1 MRNIGLRSF
10 SKSLERDLTF
20 AKAYINL
27 SKNENN
33 IVIDIPLLN
42 EFGLSYIYNNLNR
55 EKTGSMGKGGQISIF
70 KKLNTSDL
78 TIENADGSIDKYVE
92 GEENKLTGLTL
103 TSASTDRYS
112 LSRNYTLKTKDGNSI
127 EYGDTV
133 RDYPEKIKTN
143 NITNTITLTSDGII
157 LKNQSKDEAFL
168 KINGKGIVEE
178 ITLKKDSK
186 LIQTVL
192 LHYENEKLIEIEYVN
207 PRGGKNS
214 VLIRHDAYSVSVIC
228 KETNEGEKYIFR
240 QGLLV
245 EVDIIDK
252 KETKK
257 DIRITYDENL
267 NATTIEDSTGTKEY
281 YLFNSCKIQG
291 YEFDVNTV
299 YTNDLGDVTA
309 NEYNDELKLLYSN
322 GYDKVKLQNA
332 VISNLNLSD
341 FSIERDDYTA
351 SNKYEEKVLVNASK
365 TNSQFKGIKT
375 ISLLGNGTD
384 NYLFTCLVKGN
395 ENGKINAT
403 LTSKIQDQYVESIKS
418 SVLNV
423 KKDLRMLSVCLNA
436 TRAFDTLEITLEGNG
451 NLVIGSINLFKTE
464 FASFYL
470 YDEHGNRTGVQNG
483 GKATY
488 NSKNLISNVV
498 ADNCASYDFTY
509 DSNNNMKSCK
519 GAYGIKI
526 ENEYDKFNNVVKQT
540 ASSDSVKLVTTKE
553 YDESTNL
560 LKSETD
566 ESGNVTTYEYDDFG
580 EVKKIKNAL
589 GHICENVYNK
599 YSDLE
604 ELIVSGAGKEAR
616 AKYHYDEETRKLIEI
631 DVSNGTIYRFV
642 YDEKLRFTKLLLN
655 GTCVFKYVYNDLD
668 LISSQYFGES
678 SDHFDFEY
686 NDKKMITKVS
696 YSNQNLYYIY
706 IYDDFNRLHK
716 IEESRNENLST
727 VEEYKYDSDSKIV
740 KVINK
745 NKEISKI
752 FDNLGNV
759 SRTKS
764 SFPSKQI
771 VQEYDTID
779 RAKGSNPE
787 TILSYISQNASTCCA
802 TFIKDINA
810 HSKSGIAWNRHGR
823 TINPSDLLKDG
834 IIPCVD
840 SSIGYS
846 LYIGKADMPKTC
858 GYAAFWFKPST
869 YENNVCLFSMLGKYN
884 DIISVF
890 TYDGYLYL
898 KLRNGS
904 SINDRPSCEC
914 GPNDAYLLYKSKEKY
929 NINQW
934 NFFAIDICTRYDEGC
949 DFVFDIAFYLNSD
962 RQRVYYKNDWKYD
975 NEITNDVVYNFGF
988 YTFSYDEY
996 NQIGKTYYNM
1006 SMKIA
1011 LVSVFSRYIPEYD
1024 VEDYYENT
1032 KDYIVDNALPTGV
1045 SDFNAVDFS
1054 RSSVYD
1060 IDPSFKVFP
1069 LENNLFSLD
1078 YDPTNVSSFDKP
1090 YHFDIRKGVGVDK
1103 DRTFNFN
1110 NIAKRFAYVA
1120 NKSFLSYKTLLCE
1133 SGTVAAKFFID
1144 SVNEK
1149 QYLFDF
1155 KSNRERFGLYR
1166 NIDRQV
1172 VFVHGDLEYRTGLY
1186 INDNEWTGVALTYDT
1201 TVKSDSMSY
1210 MKNKLFRIVVGTKQ
1224 VAYEIGCGL
1233 DINNLEVLLGRRFEE
1248 DRVNTNMTHDLTI
1261 CRALYGQIADFAY
1274 KPNYSTFDECK
1285 RILSISPT
1293 SKLKMYDELN
1303 ILRREEINNNN
1314 TIYSHQINYN
1324 SDKGLKISSD
1334 SFKFANNSSLANGI
1348 NYRNYEI
1355 DDTGNVTKITDNLFG
1370 SHTYTYNYRGFLVGE
1385 DNITYEY
1392 DDNGNMTKNSKH
1404 SFKYDSVIKDKLVK
1418 VDNKDI
1424 NYDSA
1429 NPGNISRYGN
1439 IMYKYQGRRL
1449 VEYTNMNN
1457 SYHTLKIEYEYN
1469 DKGLRTKKTVS
1480 IIKESNNI
1488 TKAEYNYEY
1497 DGDKLVYEKTPTCT
1511 NYYLYDEN
1519 DEIYGFIQ
1527 NGTNKYY
1534 YVKDSLNN
1542 ILGIIDDNG
1551 ALVVKYQLDAY
1562 GNNIGVTGNIY
1573 NPIRYKG
1580 YYYDEESNM
1589 YYCQSRYY
1597 LPELYRWLNID
1608 NANFLK
1614 EDDINKLNLFVY
1626 CTNNPVMYSDGSGHF
1641 PILACILG
1649 ITALVGMGLTI
1660 GGVASDNSTLK
1671 AVGLSMV
1678 AAPALISG
1686 GLAIAAGIGGATLTG
1701 IVGGVT
1707 VAAGLGT
1714 ATFASAE
1721 YQQMFTGNNWMLDA
1735 GMNKDV
1741 YNGLMIATA
1750 SVATMGTFASS
1761 FCTSFN
1767 IKSINQIGKFGEY
1780 HGMRFTTANGKS
1792 RVLSFHTHGHKVA
1805 HGFRSIPEW
1814 HWQLQKWN
1822 PYTGKTAGT
1831 IAKWIWWNL
1840 M

>member
-1 MRNIGLRSF
+1 MKNIGIRSF
-10 SKSLERDLTF
+10 SKNLERNLTF

-33 IVIDIPLLN
+33 IIIDIPLLN

-92 GEENKLTGLTL
+92 GVENKLTGLTL
-103 TSASTDRYS
+103 TSASIDRYN
-112 LSRNYTLKTKDGNSI
+112 LKTNYNLKTKDGNLI

-133 RDYPEKIKTN
+133 RDYPEIIKTN
-143 NITNTITLTSDGII
+143 NVTNTITLNSDGII
-157 LKNQSKDEAFL
+157 IQNQSKDEAFL
-168 KINGKGIVEE
+168 KINGKGIIEE
-178 ITLKKDSK
+178 IALKKDSK

-192 LHYENEKLIEIEYVN
+192 LHYDNEKLTEIEYVN

-257 DIRITYDENL
+257 DVRITYDETL

-281 YLFNSCKIQG
+281 YLFNSRKIQNL
-291 YEFDVNTV
+291 EFDVNTV
-299 YTNDLGDVTA
+299 YTNDLGDITA

-341 FSIERDDYTA
+341 FNIERGDYTA
-351 SNKYEEKVLVNASK
+351 ANEYEEKVLINASK
-365 TNSQFKGIKT
+365 TNKQFKGLKS

-395 ENGKINAT
+395 ENGEIKAT
-403 LTSKIQDQYVESIKS
+403 LTSKIQGQYVESIKS
-418 SVLNV
+418 SPLNLS
-423 KKDLRMLSVCLNA
+423 KDLRMLSVCLNA
-436 TRAFDTLEITLEGNG
+436 TKAFDTLDITLEGNG

-464 FASFYL
+464 FASFYQ

-488 NSKNLISNVV
+488 NSKNLVSNVV
-498 ADNCASYDFTY
+498 GDNCASYDFTY

-540 ASSDSVKLVTTKE
+540 VSSDSVKLVTTKE

-604 ELIVSGAGKEAR
+604 ELIVSGTGKEAR

-642 YDEKLRFTKLLLN
+642 YDEKLRLTKLLLN

-686 NDKKMITKVS
+686 NDKKIITKIS
-696 YSNQNLYYIY
+696 YSDQKLYYIY

-716 IEESRNENLST
+716 IEEYREGKLYT
-727 VEEYKYDSDSKIV
+727 VEEYKYDSDSKVI

-764 SFPSKQI
+764 SFPSKKI
-771 VQEYDTID
+771 IQEYDTID

-787 TILSYISQNASTCCA
+787 TILSYFGQNASTYCA

-810 HSKSGIAWNRHGR
+810 YTASRGISGIAWNKHCR
-823 TINPSDLLKDG
+823 TIEAKDLAKDG

-840 SSIGYS
+840 SRIGYS
-846 LYIGKADMPKTC
+846 LSIGNTGMPKTC
-858 GYAAFWFKPST
+858 GYAAFWFKPSI

-884 DIISVF
+884 DVISVF
-890 TYDGYLYL
+890 AYDGYLYL
-898 KLRNGS
+898 KLKNRR

-929 NINQW
+929 NINEW
-934 NFFAIDICTRYDEGC
+934 NFFAIDIYTRFDEGC

-996 NQIGKTYYNM
+996 SQIGNTDYNM
-1006 SMKIA
+1006 SMKLA
-1011 LVSVFSRYIPEYD
+1011 LVSVYDRYIPEYEI
-1024 VEDYYENT
+1024 EDYYENT

-1045 SDFNAVDFS
+1045 NDFNAVDFS
-1054 RSSVYD
+1054 RSSIYD
-1060 IDPSFKVFP
+1060 VVPSFKVFP

-1078 YDPTNVSSFDKP
+1078 YDPTNVSLLDKP

-1110 NIAKRFAYVA
+1110 NVSKRYAYVA
-1120 NKSFLSYKTLLCE
+1120 NKGFLSYKTNFDE
-1133 SGTVAAKFFID
+1133 TGTFAAKFFVD
-1144 SVNEK
+1144 SVNDK

-1155 KSNRERFGLYR
+1155 KGEHQNFSLYR
-1166 NIDRQV
+1166 NINKELIL
-1172 VFVHGDLEYRTGLY
+1172 FFNNHEFRTGL
-1186 INDNEWTGVALTYDT
+1186 ILENNKWTGVAISYD
-1201 TVKSDSMSY
+1201 VAVEADSASY
-1210 MKNKLFRIVVGTKQ
+1210 MRPRFFRIV
-1224 VAYEIGCGL
+1224 CGSKEAAVEAG
-1233 DINNLEVLLGRRFEE
+1233 DIYGYGLNNVEVLLGRSFKEE
-1248 DRVNTNMTHDLTI
+1248 TVNTNMTHGLVI
-1261 CRALYGQIADFAY
+1261 CHALYGQIADFAY
-1274 KPNYSTFDECK
+1274 KNKFSNYSECMEM
-1285 RILSISPT
+1285 LNVNFV

-1303 ILRREEINNNN
+1303 ILRREEINKNNN
-1314 TIYSHQINYN
+1314 TIYSHQINYTN
-1324 SDKGLKISSD
+1324 DKGLKISSD
-1334 SFKFANNSSLANGI
+1334 SFKFASNSSLASGI

-1355 DDTGNVTKITDNLFG
+1355 DDTG
-1370 SHTYTYNYRGFLVGE
+1370 
-1385 DNITYEY
+1385 
-1392 DDNGNMTKNSKH
+1392 
-1404 SFKYDSVIKDKLVK
+1404 
-1418 VDNKDI
+1418 
-1424 NYDSA
+1424 
-1429 NPGNISRYGN
+1429 
-1439 IMYKYQGRRL
+1439 
-1449 VEYTNMNN
+1449 
-1457 SYHTLKIEYEYN
+1457 
-1469 DKGLRTKKTVS
+1469 
-1480 IIKESNNI
+1480 
-1488 TKAEYNYEY
+1488 
-1497 DGDKLVYEKTPTCT
+1497 
-1511 NYYLYDEN
+1511 
-1519 DEIYGFIQ
+1519 
-1527 NGTNKYY
+1527 
-1534 YVKDSLNN
+1534 
-1542 ILGIIDDNG
+1542 
-1551 ALVVKYQLDAY
+1551 
-1562 GNNIGVTGNIY
+1562 
-1573 NPIRYKG
+1573 
-1580 YYYDEESNM
+1580 
-1589 YYCQSRYY
+1589 
-1597 LPELYRWLNID
+1597 
-1608 NANFLK
+1608 
-1614 EDDINKLNLFVY
+1614 
-1626 CTNNPVMYSDGSGHF
+1626 
-1641 PILACILG
+1641 
-1649 ITALVGMGLTI
+1649 
-1660 GGVASDNSTLK
+1660 
-1671 AVGLSMV
+1671 
-1678 AAPALISG
+1678 
-1686 GLAIAAGIGGATLTG
+1686 
-1701 IVGGVT
+1701 
-1707 VAAGLGT
+1707 
-1714 ATFASAE
+1714 
-1721 YQQMFTGNNWMLDA
+1721 
-1735 GMNKDV
+1735 
-1741 YNGLMIATA
+1741 
-1750 SVATMGTFASS
+1750 
-1761 FCTSFN
+1761 
-1767 IKSINQIGKFGEY
+1767 
-1780 HGMRFTTANGKS
+1780 
-1792 RVLSFHTHGHKVA
+1792 
-1805 HGFRSIPEW
+1805 
-1814 HWQLQKWN
+1814 
-1822 PYTGKTAGT
+1822 
-1831 IAKWIWWNL
+1831 
-1840 M
+1840 

>member
-20 AKAYINL
+20 AKSYINL

-92 GEENKLTGLTL
+92 GVENKLTGLTL

-133 RDYPEKIKTN
+133 RNYPKKIKTN

-168 KINGKGIVEE
+168 KINGKGIVDE

-192 LHYENEKLIEIEYVN
+192 LHYDNEKLIEIEYVN

-267 NATTIEDSTGTKEY
+267 NATTIEDSTSTKEY

-351 SNKYEEKVLVNASK
+351 SNKYEEKVLINASK

-384 NYLFTCLVKGN
+384 NYLFTCLAKGN
-395 ENGKINAT
+395 ENGEINAT
-403 LTSKIQDQYVESIKS
+403 LTSKIQGQYVESIKS

-423 KKDLRMLSVCLNA
+423 NKDLRMLSVCLNA
-436 TRAFDTLEITLEGNG
+436 TKAFDTLEITLEGSG

-526 ENEYDKFNNVVKQT
+526 ENEYDKFNNVIKQT
-540 ASSDSVKLVTTKE
+540 VSSDSVKLVTTKE

-631 DVSNGTIYRFV
+631 EVSNGTIYRFV

-716 IEESRNENLST
+716 IEESRNGNLST
-727 VEEYKYDSDSKIV
+727 VEEYKYDSDSKVV

-764 SFPSKQI
+764 SFPSKKI
-771 VQEYDTID
+771 IQEYDTID

-787 TILSYISQNASTCCA
+787 TILSYFSQNASTYCA

-810 HSKSGIAWNRHGR
+810 YTASRGINGIAWNKHGR
-823 TINPSDLLKDG
+823 TIETSDLKKDG

-846 LYIGKADMPKTC
+846 LPIGNTGMPKTC
-858 GYAAFWFKPST
+858 GCAAFWFKPSS
-869 YENNVCLFSMLGKYN
+869 YENNVCLFSMLGEYN
-884 DIISVF
+884 DVISVF
-890 TYDGYLYL
+890 AYDGYLYL
-898 KLRNGS
+898 KLRNRS
-904 SINDRPSCEC
+904 SINDRPNCEC

-934 NFFAIDICTRYDEGC
+934 NFFAIDIYTRYDEGC

-962 RQRVYYKNDWKYD
+962 RERVYYENDWKYD
-975 NEITNDVVYNFGF
+975 NEIKTNVVYNFGF

-996 NQIGKTYYNM
+996 NQIGKTDYNM

-1011 LVSVFSRYIPEYD
+1011 LVSVYGRYIPEYD

-1120 NKSFLSYKTLLCE
+1120 NKSFLSYKTSLCE

-1144 SVNEK
+1144 SVNDK

-1155 KSNRERFGLYR
+1155 KSNYERFGLYR

-1172 VFVHGDLEYRTGLY
+1172 VFVHDNLEYRTGLR

-1248 DRVNTNMTHDLTI
+1248 ERVNTNMTVGLTI
-1261 CRALYGQIADFAY
+1261 CYALYGQIADFAY

-1303 ILRREEINNNN
+1303 ILRREEINKNNN
-1314 TIYSHQINYN
+1314 TIYSHQINYTN
-1324 SDKGLKISSD
+1324 DKGLKISSD

-1355 DDTGNVTKITDNLFG
+1355 DDTGNVTKVTDNLFG
-1370 SHTYTYNYRGFLVGE
+1370 SHTYKYNYRGFLVGE

-1404 SFKYDSVIKDKLVK
+1404 SFTYDPIIKDKLVK

-1457 SYHTLKIEYEYN
+1457 SYHTLKVEYEYN
-1469 DKGLRTKKTVS
+1469 DKGLRTKKIVS
-1480 IIKESNNI
+1480 TIKESNNI

-1542 ILGIIDDNG
+1542 ILGLVDDSG

-1562 GNNIGVTGNIY
+1562 GNNISVTGNIY
-1573 NPIRYKG
+1573 NQIRYKG
-1580 YYYDEESNM
+1580 YYYDEESDM

-1597 LPELYRWLNID
+1597 VPELYRWLNID

-1626 CTNNPVMYSDGSGHF
+1626 CANNPVVNLDKEGFSWTSFWNNVGDGIKRTFGSFAEVTQSVVRDVQDFFFCGYETGVKIVKEIGNSEK
-1641 PILACILG
+1641 PISFFA
-1649 ITALVGMGLTI
+1649 TN
-1660 GGVASDNSTLK
+1660 ASDWWKIWEYQIGVKINIGDFSSSYSIGLGETNASVSWKNSSLDFQVGVNKIGIGWSKENDSSIAYGQAYLRTIPTVL
-1671 AVGLSMV
+1671 AVVLAV
-1678 AAPALISG
+1678 AAPEAIPALMPSLG
-1686 GLAIAAGIGGATLTG
+1686 GLLFI
-1701 IVGGVT
+1701 
-1707 VAAGLGT
+1707 
-1714 ATFASAE
+1714 
-1721 YQQMFTGNNWMLDA
+1721 
-1735 GMNKDV
+1735 
-1741 YNGLMIATA
+1741 
-1750 SVATMGTFASS
+1750 
-1761 FCTSFN
+1761 
-1767 IKSINQIGKFGEY
+1767 
-1780 HGMRFTTANGKS
+1780 
-1792 RVLSFHTHGHKVA
+1792 
-1805 HGFRSIPEW
+1805 
-1814 HWQLQKWN
+1814 
-1822 PYTGKTAGT
+1822 
-1831 IAKWIWWNL
+1831 
-1840 M
+1840 